1 MKTMLTVLLVLA
13 TGTLSAQSYSEIKK
27 NHPGAFGS
35 QAKKDN
41 VTVYEKADINTPT
54 LRVLE
59 LNEFVLVYDS
69 TDVFYFVA
77 KQKDGAIGLVL
88 KSEILNPSEVA
99 KKLATNRQIKAQAQ
113 GVPVVP
119 LTQYKVN
126 GAGIAFALL
135 SAGLAWDFA
144 MEAKDYK
151 DALSDTKKLFPNGFT
166 TDEQKSTEKRS
177 KNAQARKTILAILCG
192 AGAVAGVILSIES
205 VSIEPINKGVAL
217 NYTIKF

>member
-13 TGTLSAQSYSEIKK
+13 TGTLSAQSFSELKK

-41 VTVYEKADINTPT
+41 VTVYEKADVNTPT

-69 TDVFYFVA
+69 TDVFYYVA

-88 KSEILNPSEVA
+88 KSGILNPSEVTR
-99 KKLATNRQIKAQAQ
+99 KLAANREIKAQAQ
-113 GVPVVP
+113 GVPVVAP
-119 LTQYKVN
+119 PSRYKVN
-126 GAGIAFALL
+126 GAGIAFALV
-135 SAGLAWDFA
+135 SAGLAWDYGTKA
-144 MEAKDYK
+144 SEWGKTIDDEKKRGATDEQLKDYK
-151 DALSDTKKLFPNGFT
+151 KTQVR
-166 TDEQKSTEKRS
+166 E
-177 KNAQARKTILAILCG
+177 TILAIICG

>member
-1 MKTMLTVLLVLA
+1 MKTLLTVLLVLA

-41 VTVYEKADINTPT
+41 VTVYEKADVNTPT

-69 TDVFYFVA
+69 TDVFYYVA

-88 KSEILNPSEVA
+88 KSEILNPSEVTR
-99 KKLATNRQIKAQAQ
+99 KLAANRELKAQAEGLKAQAQ
-113 GVPVVP
+113 G
-119 LTQYKVN
+119 LSTISQTTRTKIN
-126 GAGIAFALL
+126 GAGIVFAVV

-144 MEAKDYK
+144 SDASDYKKSIDEAKK
-151 DALSDTKKLFPNGFT
+151 LNIDTKDL
-166 TDEQKSTEKRS
+166 ESTQS
-177 KNAQARKTILAILCG
+177 RKTILAIICG
-192 AGAVAGVILSIES
+192 AGAVAGVIFSIET
-205 VSIEPINKGVAL
+205 VSIEPINKGIAL
-217 NYTIKF
+217 NYTVKF